1 MVGFTRTKS
10 PVPSI
15 ECFDITAA
23 YQLNIISIR
32 SQARQH
38 LNRLKDYLQPLVKVK
53 PGQGQSIVQKIRNF
67 RLLLMV
73 LAEMELYS
81 LQWSQAPQGTNTRPA
96 NRTVQASPS
105 CPERR
110 PTLYS
115 LCHTLALVA
124 GPAFFPA
131 TSHLGESKAAEM
143 CTADGK
149 NYVAHFTSEIF
160 FSFFSSLAPFFHKLL
175 QDPGKLIDS
184 VCKWVLKLYKE
195 DFFSPVTI
203 MITM

>member
-1 MVGFTRTKS
+1 MALQRLPGLKS
-10 PVPSI
+10 SWCLPAKAVKEKTFSVLMWIREIEISSFSEYYSQTCMPFGKCSETTTHGWLHKDKVTVLSI

-23 YQLNIISIR
+23 YQLNIITIR
-32 SQARQH
+32 SRARQH

-105 CPERR
+105 CP
-110 PTLYS
+110 
-115 LCHTLALVA
+115 
-124 GPAFFPA
+124 
-131 TSHLGESKAAEM
+131 
-143 CTADGK
+143 
-149 NYVAHFTSEIF
+149 
-160 FSFFSSLAPFFHKLL
+160 
-175 QDPGKLIDS
+175 
-184 VCKWVLKLYKE
+184 
-195 DFFSPVTI
+195 
-203 MITM
+203 